1 MELIVSFFTKIIDI
15 FFVVCSYQLQ
25 LAMRPMFHQGG
36 VFMYKDDSSKGVNR
50 RDFMKV
56 AGRYG
61 LSSTLMAAGGIAAT
75 ASMTQLANAA
85 ADEKKKR
92 YAVEP
97 KFKLKFGASGFND
110 KNLDIQKS
118 GQLFFAK
125 DLEERTNGAI
135 RVEFIGSNAI
145 CGQTTCVKKTQQGIV
160 DIYSA
165 STQNSAGGAPYL
177 NVLDYAYMFRS
188 RADQF
193 HFLYSKKSEELL
205 RKPLREKHKLQ
216 FLFSHAEL
224 RGLQMGMKWAD
235 KPTITSIDQ
244 LAGTKNRVTG
254 TQLGRIAM
262 QLMELN
268 PVPVAW
274 SETLDALKTG
284 LIDGAE
290 TWMGAVAYAGMAPVV
305 SQAVD
310 LKFFCGTEH
319 TAISMPVFEKMD
331 SQLQNDVMESAY
343 TAQIFTQGMNEAGL
357 FDIVGGTVPQ
367 KEGTVFQKNNTRVA
381 TLSDAELLK
390 AEKMCSPEYNE
401 KPWEEW
407 RERLNKWSGGHD
419 TYKEIYDIA
428 REIPKDTSVLNVK
441 PQRWWRA

>member
-1 MELIVSFFTKIIDI
+1 MS
-15 FFVVCSYQLQ
+15 
-25 LAMRPMFHQGG
+25 
-36 VFMYKDDSSKGVNR
+36 KDNSKALSR

-61 LSSTLMAAGGIAAT
+61 ITSTFLAAGGLAAT
-75 ASMTQLANAA
+75 ASLSQLAHAA
-85 ADEKKKR
+85 EQTEKKR

-97 KFKLKFGASGFND
+97 KFKLKFGASGFNET
-110 KNLDIQKS
+110 NLDIQKS
-118 GQLFFAK
+118 GQLFFAR
-125 DLEERTNGAI
+125 DIEERTNGAI
-135 RVEFIGSNAI
+135 RVEFIGSNQL
-145 CGQTTCVKKTQQGIV
+145 CGQTTCVKKTQQGII

-177 NVLDYAYMFRS
+177 NVLDYAYMFPS
-188 RADQF
+188 RAAQY
-193 HFLYSKKSEELL
+193 HFFYSPKSEALL
-205 RKPLREKHKLQ
+205 REPLRKRHKLQ
-216 FLFSHAEL
+216 FLFTHCEL

-235 KPTITSIDQ
+235 KPLITSIDQ

-262 QLMELN
+262 EQMKLN

-305 SQAVD
+305 SQSVD

-319 TAISMPVFEKMD
+319 TSISLPVFDKLGSD
-331 SQLQNDVMESAY
+331 LQEAVMESAY
-343 TAQIFTQGMNEAGL
+343 TTQIFIQGMQEGSL
-357 FDIVGGTVPQ
+357 FNIIGGTVPQ
-367 KEGTVFQKNNTRVA
+367 KPGTIFAENNVRIA
-381 TLSDAELLK
+381 QLSDAELKK
-390 AEKMCSPEYNE
+390 AEEMCSPEFNP
-401 KPWEEW
+401 KPWESW

-428 REIPKDTSVLNVK
+428 REIPKDMPVENVK
-441 PQRWWRA
+441 PNRWWRG